1 MNKYAKVTSLILC
14 LVLFITGFPD
24 IIVQAADSYTVLKY
38 ENGGLEFFSQSTYD
52 NYKRNN
58 LLPTQIN
65 GSAVPLTINRD
76 ANTYYLNHR
85 LFTQKNLVVYGSYK
99 SMAGNYFKCGY
110 QIHSDLD
117 TKDPEIK
124 YEGGYFLKPEGIY
137 CKGKE
142 QNPKTHKEKCETN
155 RGEWK
160 YLGFDINGEVFSNMW
175 MINVATVT
183 TFRERNWIKEPWSST
198 NEVKKVLAG
207 KISTYN
213 EAAYNSSN
221 KYKLQT
227 VQKLKN
233 WIYKTFSSVDKFSG
247 IPDGNGHYDPNV
259 YEYLYIQSAPTIQ
272 KAGSGKMWHVRPD
285 GSIWYQTFSVPNLGQ
300 TNKLSGSGKR
310 DLPLQCFVTAVS
322 PMPDIPE
329 GSELDKQKVK
339 LEFQVK
345 GELQDYVILKEE
357 EPAPEGWTP
366 YYKDSVSRTVYYTRQ
381 DIESW
386 DLKIHN
392 ISGIELTDAE
402 MKTKN
407 VVPKSIADNT
417 VTANFSIETTV
428 EEIKKLPKQGDNFII
443 RVEATAKVNYLD
455 GHNYSKSGSNQFLT
469 GTIPT
474 PPEPDIEPLII
485 DIPTIKINNH
495 IGETAFDGIQFSDVS
510 DSTDMSTV
518 KSTELYINGEQVDH
532 NQFFSGSYIFP
543 STSDKNGYF
552 AEVICKYTLDK
563 SKIVLIGIP
572 EDKKQEIQD
581 AAVVEYVSTDYVYVY
596 PTKPVA
602 QFKLSSNSWKQ
613 NRIINV
619 ENTSADGNIQLV
631 LDKYPITEYRWSYGG
646 DTTQVNKGTD
656 TDFKKQL
663 QYKEPGAY
671 SLTLECKNTLGKW
684 SDPYTMEFRI
694 LEDASPD
701 IELNLSDSVVT
712 RNDEISAWHYEVNST
727 DGDKIASA
735 KIELWY
741 DSDNNGS
748 VDTLIQE
755 WNGLSDFPKYSP
767 TQLGYYKFFV
777 YAQDEFV
784 GVNGQE
790 TLSQFI
796 TDSDKKSA
804 SLECDFW
811 VDNYQPL
818 SDIYIDAPIERP
830 NVDLYIMRDKD
841 LPQDKYEYL
850 ATNRVTMENALLGR
864 NIIPN
869 VNIWDMK
876 TYEYSTPAS
885 ASSNTGTNY
894 PSGEIPYTS
903 AGYSGKLQR
912 TSVTDNGGYHDFG
925 HYETKTETK
934 TASVG
939 GRSTSGHGYSESYP
953 PSSVSYSD
961 GEGYS
966 GSLSGYGYTYTS
978 TARSDKAGDF
988 DWTRSYA
995 GYSGTVSRTV
1005 TYWVPNMQWVANYTG
1020 YYSGTIYKYVRQP
1033 YTDTWRGNSSK
1044 YILYISDGDISELSD
1059 FNSAV
1064 SKTDAKVILSGTPE
1078 VKQQYP
1084 NCAKYINA
1092 KDKTVQEILNEA
1104 LEYIS
1109 EETADVE
1116 QIYLLQNQS
1125 FTLNVGEDDLEKD
1138 EIVSREIQYVHDKA
1152 YFDNPTGQEVGTQ
1165 AVFTADTG
1173 WKEDIKNSFSNVGKY
1188 QIYRRVKDK
1197 PSGAY
1202 EDNYSYYSGATE
1214 VDIYVHRKPIADAVL
1229 DWKYD
1234 SRTGA
1239 CKTIWID
1246 KSYDLDHN
1254 ITRADTDKGIVER
1267 KIMFRRNS
1275 GEWQYFIPDTLLYGT
1290 YDVIYYVK
1298 DMEGAWSE
1306 PWTYHFT
1313 LDDSPQFTALA
1324 RTKDTTFS
1332 LKSIPASEYLEGYN
1346 LWTRQPNPVQ
1356 LEMNLTP
1363 TVSDLPSKKIVNY
1376 QEGVTG
1382 TQAGQDIN
1390 WKNQILQIPD
1400 IYPDGLRNFTITAR
1414 DKLTGAETQKT
1425 FSVNVFTP
1433 INLVPALGGK
1443 TLNTNV
1449 QTKIYVTTT
1458 RYPNVT
1464 RVNMQYGTPYQSY
1477 TLNMTPTPDG
1487 SLKSW
1492 AVNYTVP
1499 DSVPDGNYIAQFT
1512 SINPSGK
1519 AETKYVTY
1527 KVSRNRPPEV
1537 KIKRISPQFIYEGD
1551 SVEMTFEVTD
1561 PDTEQ
1566 VLTSKVTVRKGSEVV
1581 YSGENVSYVSNG
1593 EKKTFTMKTPKL
1605 TETGT
1610 YTISITTTDQ
1620 YSAHDT
1626 DTATFTVHG
1635 LTIKG
1640 YVNHTPIWK
1649 INWEKYNKHLVS
1661 KGKATYRNDAFFND
1675 EKYVL
1680 SAVTT
1685 YISSGSAVTVSN
1697 VKARILER
1705 TYAPVSLASQTAN
1718 TFKGEMWNEDM
1729 KKNRWKGT
1737 YATFIFTVT
1746 YSNGTIKTDTVKTY
1760 IVNDD
1765 YWRIRMA
1772 F

>member
-1 MNKYAKVTSLILC
+1 MNKYTKATSLILC
-14 LVLFITGFPD
+14 LVLLITGFPD
-24 IIVQAADSYTVLKY
+24 IIVQAEDSYTALKY
-38 ENGGLEFFSQSTYD
+38 ENGGLEFFDQSTYD

-58 LLPTQIN
+58 LLPTQN
-65 GSAVPLTINRD
+65 GRAVPLTIKKGT
-76 ANTYYLNHR
+76 NTYYLNHR
-85 LFTQKNLVVYGSYK
+85 LFTQKNLVVYGSYR

-124 YEGGYFLKPEGIY
+124 YDGGYFLKSEGIY

-183 TFRERNWIKEPWSST
+183 SFRERNWIREPWSDK
-198 NEVKKVLAG
+198 NEVKKRLTSN
-207 KISTYN
+207 ISSYN
-213 EAAYNSSN
+213 NAAYNSLN
-221 KYKLQT
+221 RYTKQT
-227 VQKLKN
+227 AQRLKN
-233 WIYKTFSSVDKFSG
+233 WIYKTFNSVDKFSG

-300 TNKLSGSGKR
+300 TNRLSGSGKR

-329 GSELDKQKVK
+329 GSELDKQKIK

-357 EPAPEGWTP
+357 EPAPEGWIP

-392 ISGIELTDAE
+392 ISGIELTDTE

-407 VVPKSIADNT
+407 VVPKSTADNT

-428 EEIKKLPKQGDNFII
+428 EEIKKLPKQGDNYII

-455 GHNYSKSGSNQFLT
+455 GHNNSKSGSNQFLT

-495 IGETAFDGIQFSDVS
+495 IGETAFDGIHFSDVS

-518 KSTELYINGEQVDH
+518 KRTELYINGEQVDH
-532 NQFFSGSYIFP
+532 NRFFSGFYTFP

-563 SKIVLIGIP
+563 SKIVLTGIP

-581 AAVVEYVSTDYVYVY
+581 AAVVEYVTTDYVYVY

-613 NRIINV
+613 NRILNV
-619 ENTSADGNIQLV
+619 ENNSTNGNIQLV
-631 LDKYPITEYRWSYGG
+631 VDKYPIVEYRWSYGG
-646 DTTQVNKGTD
+646 DTSQLNKGTD
-656 TDFKKQL
+656 TDFIKQL

-671 SLTLECKNTLGKW
+671 SLTLECKNSLGKW
-684 SDPYTMEFRI
+684 SDPYTMEFRV
-694 LEDASPD
+694 LEDVSPD

-748 VDTLIQE
+748 VDTLIQK

-784 GVNGQE
+784 GVNGQD

-796 TDSDKKSA
+796 EDSDKKSA

-850 ATNRVTMENALLGR
+850 ATSRVTMENALLGR

-876 TYEYSTPAS
+876 TYEYLTPAS
-885 ASSNTGTNY
+885 TSSNTGTSY
-894 PSGEIPYTS
+894 PQEEVQFSG
-903 AGYSGKLQR
+903 AGYSGKLKR

-925 HYETKTETK
+925 HYESRTETK
-934 TASVG
+934 TISSG
-939 GRSTSGHGYSESYP
+939 GGYSSGHGYGGST
-953 PSSVSYSD
+953 PSSSISYSD
-961 GEGYS
+961 GEGYT
-966 GSLSGYGYTYTS
+966 GSMSIQNYVYTS
-978 TARSDKAGDF
+978 TPCGHSRSPAHGEGYF
-988 DWTRSYA
+988 NWTRSWS
-995 GYSGTVSRTV
+995 GYSGTASRTV
-1005 TYWVPNMQWVANYTG
+1005 SYWVPNLQWISSYTG

-1044 YILYISDGDISELSD
+1044 YILYVSDGDISEISD
-1059 FNSAV
+1059 FISAV
-1064 SKTDAKVILSGTPE
+1064 SKTDAKVILAGTTTIQ
-1078 VKQQYP
+1078 KQYLD
-1084 NCAKYINA
+1084 CAKFINT

-1104 LEYIS
+1104 LEYIW
-1109 EETADVE
+1109 EETPTI
-1116 QIYLLQNQS
+1116 QQSYILRNQQ

-1138 EIVSREIQYVHDKA
+1138 EIVLRELQYVHDKD
-1152 YFDNPTGQEVGTQ
+1152 YFDNPTGQEAGTQ
-1165 AVFTADTG
+1165 VVFKADTG

-1202 EDNYSYYSGATE
+1202 GDNYSYYSGATE
-1214 VDIYVHRKPIADAVL
+1214 VDIYVHRKPIAKAAL
-1229 DWKYD
+1229 DWD
-1234 SRTGA
+1234 FDGA
-1239 CKTIWID
+1239 TNTYKTNWKD
-1246 KSYDLDHN
+1246 FSFDLDHN
-1254 ITRADTDKGIVER
+1254 ITRAKTDKGISDR
-1267 KIMFRRNS
+1267 KIMWKKEG
-1275 GEWQYFIPDTLLYGT
+1275 GEWSYTIPDNLSPGT
-1290 YDVIYYVK
+1290 YKIRYYVK
-1298 DMEGAWSE
+1298 DIENTWSDVFTMDINGT
-1306 PWTYHFT
+1306 TYTDVPEVVFT
-1313 LDDSPQFTALA
+1313 L
-1324 RTKDTTFS
+1324 KDTPPMQFEAGLRALKTTFRNPS
-1332 LKSIPASEYLEGYN
+1332 SPVTLPASEDLEVFN
-1346 LWTRQPNPVQ
+1346 LWTRYPLNPYLTMALYNLNGTQ
-1356 LEMNLTP
+1356 LSGTK
-1363 TVSDLPSKKIVNY
+1363 TVSYSTGAGNKSGNDISWNNIPYNVPNTLIDGNY
-1376 QEGVTG
+1376 
-1382 TQAGQDIN
+1382 IF
-1390 WKNQILQIPD
+1390 K
-1400 IYPDGLRNFTITAR
+1400 ITAN
-1414 DKLTGAETQKT
+1414 AEQNKT
-1425 FSVNVFTP
+1425 MAFPVTVKTP
-1433 INLVPALGGK
+1433 INLKGYINGKETAAQINTGDTALFKFTTSQYVSKTQLSFEGNTYTSDSGK
-1443 TLNTNV
+1443 IKSVSNSGVVKTWELRLDIADGAYPDGRQGRAEFKAWLPSGMSETVNVDYKFVGIRAYSFAVTMMLDPGWRSYYFDTN
-1449 QTKIYVTTT
+1449 KGIDDNRDGRFD
-1458 RYPNVT
+1458 RYPRRNNT
-1464 RVNMQYGTPYQSY
+1464 DIPAIKMPINYY
-1477 TLNMTPTPDG
+1477 
-1487 SLKSW
+1487 SLVGYSRR
-1492 AVNYTVP
+1492 
-1499 DSVPDGNYIAQFT
+1499 YI
-1512 SINPSGK
+1512 K
-1519 AETKYVTY
+1519 AGY
-1527 KVSRNRPPEV
+1527 KVKGKIDIQGEPDYAAFSIHYNIKGSTHTDAVKLTRTSGNTYTFEWIIPLETDDNTFVSFDLITKKGTSVYGSEKWADSWDSRNTLR
-1537 KIKRISPQFIYEGD
+1537 
-1551 SVEMTFEVTD
+1551 
-1561 PDTEQ
+1561 Q
-1566 VLTSKVTVRKGSEVV
+1566 VF
-1581 YSGENVSYVSNG
+1581 YV
-1593 EKKTFTMKTPKL
+1593 
-1605 TETGT
+1605 
-1610 YTISITTTDQ
+1610 
-1620 YSAHDT
+1620 
-1626 DTATFTVHG
+1626 
-1635 LTIKG
+1635 
-1640 YVNHTPIWK
+1640 
-1649 INWEKYNKHLVS
+1649 
-1661 KGKATYRNDAFFND
+1661 KGKATEDLN
-1675 EKYVL
+1675 YVQ
-1680 SAVTT
+1680 
-1685 YISSGSAVTVSN
+1685 
-1697 VKARILER
+1697 
-1705 TYAPVSLASQTAN
+1705 SQ
-1718 TFKGEMWNEDM
+1718 
-1729 KKNRWKGT
+1729 
-1737 YATFIFTVT
+1737 
-1746 YSNGTIKTDTVKTY
+1746 
-1760 IVNDD
+1760 
-1765 YWRIRMA
+1765 
-1772 F
+1772 